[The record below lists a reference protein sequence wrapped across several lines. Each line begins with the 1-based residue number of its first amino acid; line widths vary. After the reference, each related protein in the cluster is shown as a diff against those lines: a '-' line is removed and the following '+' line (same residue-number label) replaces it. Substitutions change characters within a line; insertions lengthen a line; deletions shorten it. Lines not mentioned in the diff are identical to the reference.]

1 MKKQKHETIN
11 LISKEPIVEND
22 TDKIVEEAINRFST
36 ASRVQNKGN
45 RTDRMIN
52 KENGPVLPKPLRKNS
67 VDSRASK
74 ELGKYDLPALSIPMF
89 HKAPVNDGFG
99 TLIVQNE

>member
-1 MKKQKHETIN
+1 M
-11 LISKEPIVEND
+11 
-22 TDKIVEEAINRFST
+22 NRFT
-36 ASRVQNKGN
+36 TVSRIQTKGN
-45 RTDRMIN
+45 RTDRVVN

-74 ELGKYDLPALSIPMF
+74 ELGKYDLPPLSIPVF

-99 TLIVQNE
+99 ILLMQN